1 MNHLLRAV
9 LAFGIPF
16 AVVAFAPVP
25 QIPEKVDVLGMI
37 RHIHANNDSI
47 NNTNSEIVG
56 KMQKINDL
64 AGTTSRIND
73 NLVNLKQGMTQQDS
87 SLANLQQ
94 LSQKQIEL
102 SDSLNGLANTLS
114 SDLSSVEQNSAQQK
128 NSVQQMLNT
137 SASLS
142 RSAKEAVDLNEQIA
156 GKLDKAT
163 SASAEVVKSMP

>member
-1 MNHLLRAV
+1 
-9 LAFGIPF
+9 
-16 AVVAFAPVP
+16 
-25 QIPEKVDVLGMI
+25 MI